1 MTIFLASRE
10 KDEMRK
16 LRTEKKGVGEKWKL
30 SGRDLGSAIFRS
42 LWSSSVSH

>member
-30 SGRDLGSAIFRS
+30 SGRRGKGI
-42 LWSSSVSH
+42 